1 METEARRGES
11 SKQGAWDSEPDSDC
25 SSAPWIPP
33 CLCAVHPAGPEAGA
47 LSGTRKPTQQV
58 VCAKAGATDVF
69 SQATSIT
76 NSFLNSWLERPPDWL
91 STTPCCYLGAGQAH
105 CVPGHHRCHHVY
117 QLQVVLA
124 LTEIKAKPSI
134 RCFIKPTETLE
145 RSLEM
150 NKHKG
155 KRRVQKRPNYKNVG
169 EEEDEEKGP
178 AEDAQEDA
186 EKAKGTE
193 GGSKGTKTSGE
204 SEAVAAVQPA
214 PQAISPDC
222 GHPGPL
228 KLENR
233 AAQ

>member
-1 METEARRGES
+1 MLWFRLFNSDDVNNSHNNQRGGRICCIERNFLGQ
-11 SKQGAWDSEPDSDC
+11 K
-25 SSAPWIPP
+25 
-33 CLCAVHPAGPEAGA
+33 
-47 LSGTRKPTQQV
+47 LSGSLI
-58 VCAKAGATDVF
+58 GA
-69 SQATSIT
+69 SEIATFKSV
-76 NSFLNSWLERPPDWL
+76 
-91 STTPCCYLGAGQAH
+91 CYLGSTFQ
-105 CVPGHHRCHHVY
+105 
-117 QLQVVLA
+117 
-124 LTEIKAKPSI
+124 AKPSI

-204 SEAVAAVQPA
+204 SEGECAHERRPDSQAVLCVWSPLCVSGCSCHSRHWCTSFYTASHWEAAVGRSGSRPA
-214 PQAISPDC
+214 LVGWVAWSKA
-222 GHPGPL
+222 L
-228 KLENR
+228 SF
-233 AAQ
+233 